1 MIVSMFTCCAWE
13 MVWVGRM
20 AWEEGKMVGRG
31 RLLMLPTPTLFSPDT
46 VTAFRGVYG
55 TVTPFGGDCNH
66 NGLF

>member
-1 MIVSMFTCCAWE
+1 

-20 AWEEGKMVGRG
+20 AGEEGKMVGRG

-66 NGLF
+66 K